1 MDVAKLICSAHALGW
16 YASALISNIKL
27 WPNLL
32 DEFKGS
38 HIVKKGNVVKD
49 FMTGCATETSKSYAH
64 KKCAFDQIKT
74 VIGLTNVFCTRK
86 K

>member
-1 MDVAKLICSAHALGW
+1 MIFHCVLLELDARESGSRETPLDVAKLICSAHALGW

-49 FMTGCATETSKSYAH
+49 FMMGCATVTSKSYA
-64 KKCAFDQIKT
+64 
-74 VIGLTNVFCTRK
+74 
-86 K
+86 